1 MPQIWSNLLYKL
13 EGTMIIR
20 MYEADFHK
28 WYVQAE
34 MNGIRVELNYDH
46 EPTEAEVD
54 VVMTEITKVPEVVYI
69 QPVISDSEKLK
80 RLWDAHTELH

>member
-20 MYEADFHK
+20 MYEADFPK

-34 MNGIRVELNYDH
+34 LNGVRVELNYDH
-46 EPTEAEVD
+46 EPTDAEVEANM
-54 VVMTEITKVPEVVYI
+54 VEITKIPEVVYI
-69 QPVISDSEKLK
+69 VELVGENGQIS
-80 RLWDAHTELH
+80 